1 MNISKNPLNRLTVRS
16 IVILLL
22 VIGCLAIAIIDISFR
37 PTFGDIA
44 KIGIGGYLGQL
55 IPEKDNSNHIKI

>member
-1 MNISKNPLNRLTVRS
+1 MNIGKNLANRLSVRS
-16 IVILLL
+16 VVILLL
-22 VIGCLAIAIIDISFR
+22 VIGCLIVAIIDISFR

-55 IPEKDNSNHIKI
+55 LPEKQSASS